1 MRCIESQLNC
11 IDEIVVL
18 VDNLSEDRTVEIAT
32 SFSKV
37 KCQTVKWQG
46 FAKTKQ
52 LAVSLTTND
61 WIFWIDADERITKEL
76 CLELNE
82 FKKSVP
88 GYPAYTLPR
97 MANFLGRWIKH
108 SGWYP
113 GRVVRLFNKN
123 KAHFNDNDVHEE
135 LIFNG
140 STGLLKNDLEHYT
153 DPDIEHYFKKFNS
166 YTSLAAEELV
176 RNRKRFKITDILL
189 RPFFTFLKMYVL
201 KLGFLDGIQGF
212 ILAVFSSAYVF
223 TKYCKFWELKNKNR
237 K

>member
-1 MRCIESQLNC
+1 
-11 IDEIVVL
+11 
-18 VDNLSEDRTVEIAT
+18 
-32 SFSKV
+32 
-37 KCQTVKWQG
+37 
-46 FAKTKQ
+46 
-52 LAVSLTTND
+52 
-61 WIFWIDADERITKEL
+61 
-76 CLELNE
+76 
-82 FKKSVP
+82 
-88 GYPAYTLPR
+88 

-176 RNRKRFKITDILL
+176 RKEKRFKLSDILL
-189 RPFFTFLKMYVL
+189 RPAFIFIKMYFL

-223 TKYCKFWELKNKNR
+223 TKYCKFWELKNKI
-237 K
+237 KK